1 MGDSMQAVGCRQH
14 RLKFWPADFIDQMQG
29 DQSGPRSTALVG
41 GLPSRTGNCAQLLP
55 GMDADAVH
63 PAVGASLLLRIRP
76 TLPSSGF
83 GETAGGYDS
92 GMAAAVWQRV
102 RMDARREGCQV
113 TYA

>member
-1 MGDSMQAVGCRQH
+1 
-14 RLKFWPADFIDQMQG
+14 
-29 DQSGPRSTALVG
+29 
-41 GLPSRTGNCAQLLP
+41 LLP

-76 TLPSSGF
+76 PLPSSGF
-83 GETAGGYDS
+83 VETAGGYDS
-92 GMAAAVWQRV
+92 GMAAAVWRRV